1 MKSMHKP
8 AWFRKVIR
16 PRDLVEMRR
25 LIIKY
30 RLNTVCEE
38 AACPNRGECY
48 RNKTLTVMILGRNCT
63 RNCAFCNVESRR
75 PSDVDHDEPNR
86 VAGALSELFL
96 DYVVIT
102 SVTRDDLED
111 GGAGHFACT
120 IRAVRQKNHGTV
132 VEVLVPDFVH
142 AISEVVGEKPEVI
155 SHNVET
161 VPRLYQSVRP
171 QALYERSLSLLARVK
186 ELDPEIFT
194 KSGLMVGLGETYEE
208 VLGVMRDLR
217 AVGCDVIT
225 IGQYARPSRRHI
237 EVSEWIHPRTFDRYK
252 KEAEELGFLHVE
264 SGPYVRSSFHAADF
278 LEKIDSKGLSEP
290 PRHKDTKI
298 GNLVRFAHNWNIGIL
313 E

>member
-8 AWFRKVIR
+8 EWFNKVIR
-16 PRDLVEMRR
+16 PKDLVEMRR
-25 LIIKY
+25 LILKY

-48 RNKTLTVMILGRNCT
+48 RNKTLTVMLLGRNCT
-63 RNCAFCNVESRR
+63 RNCRFCNVESRR
-75 PSDVDHDEPNR
+75 PSSVDEDEPNR
-86 VAGALSELFL
+86 VAEALSELSL

-111 GGAGHFACT
+111 GGAAHFART
-120 IRAVRQKNHGTV
+120 IRAVKEKNPYTA

-142 AISEVVGEKPEVI
+142 AVRTVVSEKPEVI

-161 VPRLYQSVRP
+161 VPRLYPSVRP
-171 QALYERSLSLLARVK
+171 QARYERSLSLLARVK
-186 ELDPEIFT
+186 EFDPKIFT
-194 KSGLMVGLGETYEE
+194 KSGVMVGLGERYEE

-217 AVGCDVIT
+217 AVGCDVFT
-225 IGQYARPSRRHI
+225 IGQYARPSKRHI
-237 EVSEWIHPRTFDRYK
+237 GVSEWIHPRSFDRYK
-252 KEAEELGFLHVE
+252 VDAQALGFLHVE

-278 LEKIDSKGLSEP
+278 LEKISSKVLVQP

-298 GNLVRFAHNWNIGIL
+298 GECLS
-313 E
+313 